1 MCLHEDAEGGETI
14 RRVVLKRAGGCGD
27 EEHDEAV
34 RGRDAEKSLAAV
46 REALLLRQVA
56 MLL

>member
-14 RRVVLKRAGGCGD
+14 RRVVLERAGGGAD

-46 REALLLRQVA
+46 REGVERLQPAEA
-56 MLL
+56 